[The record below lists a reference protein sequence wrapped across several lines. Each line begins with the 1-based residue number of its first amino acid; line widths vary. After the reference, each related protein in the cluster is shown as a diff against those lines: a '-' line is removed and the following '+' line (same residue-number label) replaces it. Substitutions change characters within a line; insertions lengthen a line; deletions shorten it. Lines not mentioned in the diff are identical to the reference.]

1 VTWLLSLWISHEELA
16 TLDCPRLVEEVHVVD
31 LPCPHCLSL
40 LWVHVQVVQVF
51 TYMLSPLTSSSE
63 AQADGSKPVENCH
76 PPPGGGS
83 SNGQDIA
90 GWSLKLVM
98 EFCEEVMTLELTP
111 C

>member
-1 VTWLLSLWISHEELA
+1 M
-16 TLDCPRLVEEVHVVD
+16 
-31 LPCPHCLSL
+31 
-40 LWVHVQVVQVF
+40 HVQVVQVF

-63 AQADGSKPVENCH
+63 DGSKPAENCH
-76 PPPGGGS
+76 APPGGGS

-98 EFCEEVMTLELTP
+98 EFCEEVMTFKLTP